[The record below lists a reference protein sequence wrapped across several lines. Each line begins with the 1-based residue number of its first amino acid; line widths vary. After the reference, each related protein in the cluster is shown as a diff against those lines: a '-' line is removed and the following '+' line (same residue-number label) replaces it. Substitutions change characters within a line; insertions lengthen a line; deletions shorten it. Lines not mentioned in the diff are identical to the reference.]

1 MKSKIL
7 NSLLI
12 ITSLLG
18 YLEWGKTNSMFLFQ
32 GEYEILEKLFK
43 TPDSVAH
50 PFVLLPLLGQILI
63 FITLFQKTPSQFLTY
78 AGILCLGLLLGFM
91 FIIGVMSFNFK
102 ILFSTLPFLIV
113 VFLTIKHFRTEKL
126 KENF

>member
-43 TPDSVAH
+43 APDSVAH
-50 PFVLLPLLGQILI
+50 PFVLLPLIGQILI
-63 FITLFQKTPSQFLTY
+63 FITLFQKTPSQLLTY